1 MKIRDQLL
9 KSTAAILFFLD
20 DGGTAFASIPRGLT
34 ESCVPLH
41 SPELRAYLFGEYEK
55 IYSAVPNIYAYRDL
69 LHVLEAKA
77 HDSAVPRRSLDPRIA
92 ADGPRFHPE
101 TIYLNLANETG
112 DAVEISAR
120 GWNVRS
126 AKPFYFRASSD
137 TRALPAPTADGPAL
151 DSLLQTLTGLPVEVR
166 QACQDWMLASLRP
179 TGPYPILV
187 LKGASGTGK
196 STLARLLRQTLD
208 PSREPLP
215 TLPNTPRRLRA
226 HAEKNRI
233 VAFDHVTH
241 ISRGLSE
248 VLCTTPKPIVL
259 TMPDRAKLDP
269 ELTSRATIVELPEI
283 QPEQRR
289 TEAELFATFHQLH
302 AQILGALCTRT
313 SQALAN
319 LTEINPGVLPRNAD
333 AAAWTTASTPLLIK
347 PLLIQQGPL
356 PLDLPAVP
364 AQLPVIP
371 HHPVT
376 GDGEGHRIRSASPSH
391 RPAGRRLPD
400 LPRDFTVGFGL
411 PVRNRLQ
418 VLPNSPLEGSR
429 LNIQRQRPAQRLPGQ
444 MLDDHPRRR
453 PRSFFNHHRRSKFT
467 NQRVTQ
473 LRV

>member
-1 MKIRDQLL
+1 MNVRNQLL
-9 KSTAAILFFLD
+9 NLTTAILFFLD

-77 HDSAVPRRSLDPRIA
+77 NDSAVPRRSLDPRIA

-126 AKPFYFRASSD
+126 AKPFYFRASSES
-137 TRALPAPTADGPAL
+137 RALPAPEADGPAL
-151 DSLLQTLTGLPVEVR
+151 DSLFETLTGLPVEVR
-166 QACQDWMLASLRP
+166 QPCLDWMLASLRP

-187 LKGASGTGK
+187 LKGASGSGK
-196 STLARLLRQTLD
+196 STLGRLLRQTLD
-208 PSREPLP
+208 PSRDPLP
-215 TLPNTPRRLRA
+215 TLPNTARRLRA

-233 VAFDHVTH
+233 LAFDHVTH
-241 ISRGLSE
+241 ISRQLSE
-248 VLCTTPKPIVL
+248 VLCTTAKPIVL

-269 ELTSRATIVELPEI
+269 ELTSRATVVELPEI

-333 AAAWTTASTPLLIK
+333 AAAWTTASTPLSVE
-347 PLLIQQGPL
+347 QSPL
-356 PLDLPAVP
+356 PLHLPSIP
-364 AQLPVIP
+364 TQLSIIP
-371 HHPVT
+371 HHPMT
-376 GDGEGHRIRSASPSH
+376 GDGDGHRIRSASPSH
-391 RPAGRRLPD
+391 SPASRRPSD
-400 LPRDFTVGFGL
+400 LPRDFTVRFGL
-411 PVRNRLQ
+411 PVRDGLQ
-418 VLPNSPLEGSR
+418 VLPNTPLERRR
-429 LNIQRQRPAQRLPGQ
+429 LNIQRQRLAQRPPGK
-444 MLDDHPRRR
+444 MLDDGPRRR
-453 PRSFFNHHRRSKFT
+453 PWSFFNHHRRSKFPH
-467 NQRVTQ
+467 QRVTQ
-473 LRV
+473 FRV